1 MAHIFVKKIKN
12 ILRGS
17 IMNFVQPFID
27 FASFSF
33 RTNLLFFAGCF
44 LIVLFILGRIHNF
57 FLRISLATT
66 MLCFMTFVLLNS
78 HFPDPEYLSPKPS
91 IQDSVKPETKKNVKI
106 ETEENNLKLNC
117 TLIKNGKYF
126 CEK

>member
-1 MAHIFVKKIKN
+1 
-12 ILRGS
+12 
-17 IMNFVQPFID
+17 MNFVQPFID

-33 RTNLLFFAGCF
+33 SSNLLFFAGCF

-78 HFPDPEYLSPKPS
+78 HSPDPEFLSPKPS
-91 IQDSVKPETKKNVKI
+91 TQDSVKPETKKNVKI